1 MNPNQPYDTYAE
13 QAKELSDLFY
23 RIEGRRPRVLV
34 TGLDVKGQNSLHEI
48 SSLFADLGCDADMS
62 PKSNDINDFVRQSIE
77 NDSDIIV
84 LCSENQPKKDQLLQ
98 LDDLIK
104 EHNAEAIFVLY
115 TLRKVQKTDLPDSLR
130 QWILFNPKLN
140 KNRAGYG
147 VLQELLN
154 SYKNV

>member
-1 MNPNQPYDTYAE
+1 MNPNQQYDTYAE

-34 TGLDVKGQNSLHEI
+34 TGLDVKGQNSLHKI

-84 LCSENQPKKDQLLQ
+84 VCCEYQPKKDQLLQ

-104 EHNAEAIFVLY
+104 GHNSAAVFVLY
-115 TLRKVQKTDLPDSLR
+115 TLRKIQRTDMPDSLR
-130 QWILFNPKLN
+130 HWIVFDPKLN
-140 KNRAGYG
+140 KNRAGYE
-147 VLQELLN
+147 VLQELLHP
-154 SYKNV
+154 YKSE